1 MEEAAVE
8 AIYFCT
14 YAKQKKKKNN
24 YMAAP
29 WLHMLRRWRFMLL
42 FLLLTYVTEEILQK
56 EVLYISSGHVVN
68 CWKNAL
74 LVLIKAIIES
84 ESTRHFASL
93 QFRCQYWK

>member
-8 AIYFCT
+8 TIYSCT
-14 YAKQKKKKNN
+14 YAKKKTTWQRHDCICCD
-24 YMAAP
+24 ADDLVSA
-29 WLHMLRRWRFMLL
+29 LILVSEIHCRRD
-42 FLLLTYVTEEILQK
+42 ILK

-68 CWKNAL
+68 CWKHAL